1 MAEIGLKTGMVTNQN
16 QSRLMNLPDIRQME
30 ENEEQGNTSQPLDM
44 PHREEIVVV
53 IPAYNEARFIGSVAL
68 MAAKFAST
76 IIVVD
81 DGSSD
86 ATAVVAA
93 ASGAVICQHAS
104 NQGKGSALNSGF
116 RLAREYG
123 PKVVVTLDADGQ
135 HLPEEIGTLVAPIL
149 KGEADI
155 VVGSRYLNHTS
166 TVPRHRIWGHWAFNL
181 LTRLGSGMSS
191 TNSQSGFRAFSPTA
205 LEKIIKFSSKGFSVE
220 SEMQFIAQENGL
232 RLVEVPI
239 TIRYTDKP
247 KRSVIAQG
255 LGVLNGVLRLAGQ
268 YRPLLFFGV
277 PGFLLLIL
285 GIGWG
290 LRVVEIYSRFQV
302 LAVGYA
308 MLSVLLTI
316 IGMLLISTAL
326 ILHSIRGLL
335 LDLLS
340 RRNRD

>member
-1 MAEIGLKTGMVTNQN
+1 
-16 QSRLMNLPDIRQME
+16 ME

-93 ASGAVICQHAS
+93 ASGAVIYQHAS

-116 RLAREYG
+116 RLAREYD

-166 TVPRHRIWGHWAFNL
+166 TVPRHRIWGHWR
-181 LTRLGSGMSS
+181 LTCSPGS
-191 TNSQSGFRAFSPTA
+191 
-205 LEKIIKFSSKGFSVE
+205 
-220 SEMQFIAQENGL
+220 
-232 RLVEVPI
+232 
-239 TIRYTDKP
+239 
-247 KRSVIAQG
+247 AQG
-255 LGVLNGVLRLAGQ
+255 CLPPIHRADFGRSHPPPWKRL
-268 YRPLLFFGV
+268 
-277 PGFLLLIL
+277 
-285 GIGWG
+285 
-290 LRVVEIYSRFQV
+290 SN
-302 LAVGYA
+302 LARKDFR
-308 MLSVLLTI
+308 SNRRC
-316 IGMLLISTAL
+316 SSSPRRTACAW
-326 ILHSIRGLL
+326 
-335 LDLLS
+335 
-340 RRNRD
+340 